1 MAGSTQ
7 LVDNPFGFVKFIEQA
22 DQLTVGILVILGAM
36 SLASWY
42 VILTKLWDQG
52 RIRKSYAEAQRKFW
66 AAGNLRDGT
75 AALTG
80 RDNVFRML
88 AEDGIRA
95 AQYHEGHLT
104 EQVSLNEWITV
115 SLYRSAESVSSRL
128 ASSLAVL
135 ATTGSVSPFV
145 GLLGTVWGIYSAL
158 TSISLAGQANLEQIA
173 GPIGEALIMTAIGLF
188 VAVPAVIGYNWLLRR
203 NRNIQEKM
211 KYFAADVHTFLV
223 GGERMDTRAPLLRGA
238 TTRQSAASKSG

>member
-66 AAGNLRDGT
+66 AAGNLRDGM

>member
-1 MAGSTQ
+1 
-7 LVDNPFGFVKFIEQA
+7 
-22 DQLTVGILVILGAM
+22 M

-66 AAGNLRDGT
+66 AAGNLRDGM